1 MRHRHLNHEGFTS
14 AAIDDVISR
23 GSWHDWAEL
32 RRAALDDRAVLHRIS
47 RVCAA
52 FAHDSTAQR
61 HQFWRQF
68 AESEV
73 QRDPLRTSYLLD
85 LLHSAGSAS
94 HDPMRGQ
101 DAEALSD
108 FKALVGLG
116 APIVPAVGCLDG
128 IETSVRKLVRSEQL
142 ELEAIQIDGRQVMI
156 PSEAEVLR
164 AWGVQIL
171 TRNRFDDYLG
181 LAALAGSMG
190 LELTAE
196 AFAGFDRI
204 YPLESALSALQ
215 QLLAQLA
222 PPIPCDADEAG
233 VQRTLHA
240 LRPMCAE
247 FSAKI
252 FAKVCFVGEFEH
264 IQRALNEAFDIRD
277 NDQHILIAAVL
288 RNEGRVP
295 EGVREQLSGRFHP
308 DAFGFVEKLACER
321 RDRDRVGQF
330 V

>member
-1 MRHRHLNHEGFTS
+1 MRHRHLNHGGFTP

-23 GSWHDWAEL
+23 GSWSDWAEL
-32 RRAALDDRAVLHRIS
+32 RRAALDHPAVLHRLS

-68 AESEV
+68 AEHEV
-73 QRDPLRTSYLLD
+73 QRDQFRTSYLLD
-85 LLHSAGSAS
+85 LLHAAGSAS
-94 HDPMRGQ
+94 HDPMCGQ

-108 FKALVGLG
+108 FKALVGL
-116 APIVPAVGCLDG
+116 ATPVVPAVGCLDG
-128 IETSVRKLVRSEQL
+128 IETSVRKLVRSDQL
-142 ELEAIQIDGRQVMI
+142 ELEVIQIDGRQVMI

-190 LELTAE
+190 LELAAE

-204 YPLESALSALQ
+204 YPLESGQSALQ

-222 PPIPCDADEAG
+222 APIPCDADEAG
-233 VQRTLHA
+233 VQRALHA
-240 LRPMCAE
+240 LRPVCAE

-295 EGVREQLSGRFHP
+295 EAVREQLSGRFHP

-321 RDRDRVGQF
+321 RDRDRGGQF